1 MIVLALTGSIGMGK
15 STTAAM
21 FADLGIP
28 VHDADA
34 SVHALY
40 AGKAAPIIEM
50 LFPGT
55 TEDGAVD
62 RKKLGK
68 RALGDPQ
75 AMKKLEAAI
84 HPLVR
89 EEEIAFLEEA
99 RTNGADIVLLDIPLL
114 FETGGDAR
122 VNGVVVVTAPPE
134 VQRERVLAR
143 PGMSEEKFETIL
155 ARQTP
160 DAEKRERADFLVDTS
175 RGMDD
180 ARQQVR
186 DIVETIRGGE
196 WKSPSRIPSD

>member
-1 MIVLALTGSIGMGK
+1 MIILGLTGSIGMGK
-15 STTAAM
+15 STTATM

-40 AGKAAPIIEM
+40 SGKAVPVIETI
-50 LFPGT
+50 FPGT

-62 RKKLGK
+62 RKKLGE
-68 RALGDPQ
+68 RVLGDPQ

-89 EEEIAFLEEA
+89 EEEMAFLENA
-99 RTNGADIVLLDIPLL
+99 RSDGADIVLLDIPLL
-114 FETGGDAR
+114 FETGGSAR
-122 VNGVVVVTAPPE
+122 VDGVVVVTAPPE

-143 PGMSEEKFETIL
+143 PGMTEDKFEAIR

-196 WKSPSRIPSD
+196 WKPPD

>member
-1 MIVLALTGSIGMGK
+1 MIILGLTGSIGMGK

-40 AGKAAPIIEM
+40 SGKAVPVIETI
-50 LFPGT
+50 FPGT

-62 RKKLGK
+62 RKKLGE
-68 RALGDPQ
+68 RVLGDQQ

-89 EEEIAFLEEA
+89 EEEMAFLEKA
-99 RTNGADIVLLDIPLL
+99 RSNGADIVLLDIPLL

-134 VQRERVLAR
+134 VQRARVLAR
-143 PGMSEEKFETIL
+143 PGMSEEKFEAIL

-160 DAEKRERADFLVDTS
+160 DTKKRAKADFLVDTS

-186 DIVETIRGGE
+186 NIVETIRGGE
-196 WKSPSRIPSD
+196 WKPPSRIP

>member
-1 MIVLALTGSIGMGK
+1 MIILGLTGSIGMGK
-15 STTAAM
+15 STTATM

-40 AGKAAPIIEM
+40 SGKAVPVIEA

-55 TEDGAVD
+55 TKDGAVD
-62 RKKLGK
+62 RENLGE
-68 RALGDPQ
+68 RVLGDQQ

-89 EEEIAFLEEA
+89 EEEMAFLEKA
-99 RTNGADIVLLDIPLL
+99 RSNGADIVLLDIPLL

-134 VQRERVLAR
+134 VQRARVLAR
-143 PGMSEEKFETIL
+143 PGMSEEKFEAIL

-160 DAEKRERADFLVDTS
+160 DTKKRAKADFLVDTS

-186 DIVETIRGGE
+186 NIVETIRGGE
-196 WKSPSRIPSD
+196 WKPPSRIP

>member
-1 MIVLALTGSIGMGK
+1 MIILGLTGSIGMGK
-15 STTAAM
+15 STTATM

-40 AGKAAPIIEM
+40 SGKAVPVIETI
-50 LFPGT
+50 FPGT
-55 TEDGAVD
+55 TKDGAVD
-62 RKKLGK
+62 REKLGE
-68 RALGDPQ
+68 RVLGDQQ

-89 EEEIAFLEEA
+89 KQEMAFLEEA
-99 RTNGADIVLLDIPLL
+99 RSNGADIVLLDIPLL

-134 VQRERVLAR
+134 VQRARVLAR
-143 PGMSEEKFETIL
+143 PGMSEEKFEAIL

-160 DAEKRERADFLVDTS
+160 DTKKRAKADFLVDTS

-186 DIVETIRGGE
+186 NIVETIRGGE
-196 WKSPSRIPSD
+196 WKPPSRIP

>member
-1 MIVLALTGSIGMGK
+1 MIILGLTGSIGMGK
-15 STTAAM
+15 STTATM

-40 AGKAAPIIEM
+40 SGKAVPVIEA

-55 TEDGAVD
+55 TKDGAVD
-62 RKKLGK
+62 RENLGE
-68 RALGDPQ
+68 RVLGDQQ

-89 EEEIAFLEEA
+89 EEEMAFLEKA
-99 RTNGADIVLLDIPLL
+99 RSNGADIVLLDIPLL

-134 VQRERVLAR
+134 VQRARVLAR
-143 PGMSEEKFETIL
+143 PGMTEDKLEAIL

-160 DAEKRERADFLVDTS
+160 DTKKRAKADFLVDTS

-196 WKSPSRIPSD
+196 WKPPSRVPSD

>member
-1 MIVLALTGSIGMGK
+1 MIILGLTGSIGMGK

-40 AGKAAPIIEM
+40 SGKAVPVIETI
-50 LFPGT
+50 FPGT

-62 RKKLGK
+62 RKKLGE
-68 RALGDPQ
+68 RVLGDQQ

-89 EEEIAFLEEA
+89 EEEMAFLEKA
-99 RTNGADIVLLDIPLL
+99 RSNGADIVLLDIPLL

-134 VQRERVLAR
+134 VQRQRVLAR
-143 PGMSEEKFETIL
+143 PGMTEDKLEAIL

-160 DAEKRERADFLVDTS
+160 DTKKRAKADFLVDTS

-186 DIVETIRGGE
+186 NIVETIRGGE
-196 WKSPSRIPSD
+196 WKPPSRIP